1 MAAQV
6 ERECVGGLYPFLKRD
21 HIGCV
26 PYDLIALV
34 GHELG
39 AHRRVQRVQLVFL
52 TTDVCPLRR
61 DLQTPYRMATIYWI
75 LWGTAS
81 PGPPNSRC
89 RGFMLLQEGEL
100 SVTGVAGWYN

>member
-39 AHRRVQRVQLVFL
+39 AHRRVRRHPHQLGDKSQIQ
-52 TTDVCPLRR
+52 TDHRGL
-61 DLQTPYRMATIYWI
+61 AI
-75 LWGTAS
+75 GTHH
-81 PGPPNSRC
+81 
-89 RGFMLLQEGEL
+89 
-100 SVTGVAGWYN
+100 